1 MDSLHA
7 PTHRAVRHRP
17 LPATVAMEALFDR
30 FLARR
35 HRGAHRYTKVGA

>member
-1 MDSLHA
+1 
-7 PTHRAVRHRP
+7 
-17 LPATVAMEALFDR
+17 MEAPLDR